1 MRTFGEAPPEETGL
15 FARLKK
21 GLAKSSAGLT
31 DSIGGLFTKKKLD
44 AETLAG
50 LEEALIRADMGLVE
64 ARRLAGLV
72 AKDRYDAEISAADVR
87 AILARE
93 IAATLAPLQKPL
105 AIDAAKKP
113 FVILVAGVNGTG
125 KTTTIGKLA
134 TRFTAEGRKVVLAA
148 GDTFRAAAIEQLGIW
163 AKRAGAGFVS
173 GKAGADAAGLAFEA
187 LEKAKCEDAD
197 ILLIDTAGRLSN
209 KTDLMAELEKIARV
223 LKKRDPTA
231 PHAVL
236 LVLDAT
242 TGQNALTQVEAFKA
256 KVPLSGLIMTKLD
269 GTAKGGI
276 LVALA
281 ARFGL
286 PVHFVG
292 VGEGEADL
300 QPFDAQA
307 FAQALIGTA

>member
-15 FARLKK
+15 FARLKQ
-21 GLAKSSAGLT
+21 GLAKSSASLGGNIT
-31 DSIGGLFTKKKLD
+31 GLFTKKKLT
-44 AETLAG
+44 AETVAG
-50 LEEALIRADMGLVE
+50 LEDALIQADMGASE
-64 ARRLAGLV
+64 AHRLAALV
-72 AKDRYDAEISAADVR
+72 AKNRYDSEISDTEVR

-105 AIDAAKKP
+105 AINEGKKP

-134 TRFTAEGRKVVLAA
+134 RRLAGEGKTVILAA
-148 GDTFRAAAIEQLGIW
+148 GDTFRAAAIEQLGVW
-163 AKRAGAGFVS
+163 AERAGAGFVA
-173 GKAGADAAGLAFEA
+173 GKAGGDAAGLAFEA
-187 LEKAKCEDAD
+187 LEKAQAAGAD

-209 KTDLMAELEKIARV
+209 KADLMAELEKIARV
-223 LKKRDPTA
+223 LKKRDPSA

-242 TGQNALTQVEAFKA
+242 TGQNALNQVEAFKA

-286 PVHFVG
+286 PVHFIG

-300 QPFDAQA
+300 QPFDAQT